1 MVVCSRCIP
10 VLEIINLRS
19 NTAQLLVR
27 TNVST
32 ALTLA
37 CTSYQCKLGTRAE
50 DLRCSRDQCLCNN
63 GDTAGHQHTTQK
75 LIAQCHKSKG
85 QCDVRAHR
93 RKSFVFLV
101 DSQVQDCSASQTASC
116 VPEKAL
122 ALCELFYKSKLQN
135 KTNLFVIISCH
146 RPVERWGL
154 QVKEP

>member
-10 VLEIINLRS
+10 VLEIINLQS

-27 TNVST
+27 ANVST

-63 GDTAGHQHTTQK
+63 GDTAGQEHTTQK

-85 QCDVRAHR
+85 QCDLRAHR

-122 ALCELFYKSKLQN
+122 ALCELFYLTGGMFWSKLHA
-135 KTNLFVIISCH
+135 K
-146 RPVERWGL
+146 
-154 QVKEP
+154 K